1 MFTWM
6 LRNLATLLRW
16 VHTRYYTQYIYRYN
30 VQGRKTSSQS
40 RTFAQR
46 LAILERGVLD
56 VLSGNYV
63 MYYLLWSLFELK
75 KTLHPGVMILA

>member
-1 MFTWM
+1 MDVAESCHPFEVGTYKV
-6 LRNLATLLRW
+6 L
-16 VHTRYYTQYIYRYN
+16 YIYRYN

-56 VLSGNYV
+56 YHVLLTVVSIRAQ
-63 MYYLLWSLFELK
+63 E
-75 KTLHPGVMILA
+75 TLHPGVMILA